1 MTNSETI
8 TDSAL
13 DIEKI
18 RKDFPI
24 LQTKV
29 YGKPLI
35 YLDNAATTQK
45 PQAVL
50 ESLHN
55 YYTRYNSNVHRGV
68 HFLSQQATEAYE
80 VARKKIAG
88 YINARHE
95 HEIIFTKGT
104 TNSINLV
111 AASFGKKFLKSG
123 DEVLISAME
132 HHSNI
137 VPWQLI
143 CEEKG
148 ATLKVIPI
156 NELGELQ
163 MDAIDALLTDRVK
176 IIAVTYVSNSLGTVN
191 PVHEIIQKAHAVN
204 IPVLIDAAQAV
215 QHIPI
220 DIQELDADFLAF
232 SGHKIYGPTGVGIL
246 YGKEKW
252 LNEMPPYEG
261 GGDMI
266 KNVTF
271 AKTTY
276 NELPFK
282 FEAGTPDISGGIAL
296 GAAIDYVQQTGIAAI
311 QQVEEE
317 VVAYA
322 YDRLSAIPS
331 LRFIGD
337 ARHRSGAISFL
348 IGNIHPYDLGEILD
362 KQSIAV
368 RTGHHCTQPVMD
380 FFKIPGTVR
389 ASFAF
394 YNTKSE
400 VDELIK
406 GIEKAKRMLA

>member
-1 MTNSETI
+1 MINSETI
-8 TDSAL
+8 TDSVL

-176 IIAVTYVSNSLGTVN
+176 IIAVTYVSNSLGRVN
-191 PVHEIIQKAHAVN
+191 PVQEIIHKAHAVN

-220 DIQELDADFLAF
+220 DIQKLDADFLAF